1 MNELIGTV
9 LSSAFNIV
17 LPFGFT
23 FGALC
28 VCVWS
33 LPLLVR
39 LIKSIF

>member
-1 MNELIGTV
+1 MSELIGQI
-9 LSSAFNIV
+9 LSSAFSIA

-28 VCVWS
+28 VTVWS